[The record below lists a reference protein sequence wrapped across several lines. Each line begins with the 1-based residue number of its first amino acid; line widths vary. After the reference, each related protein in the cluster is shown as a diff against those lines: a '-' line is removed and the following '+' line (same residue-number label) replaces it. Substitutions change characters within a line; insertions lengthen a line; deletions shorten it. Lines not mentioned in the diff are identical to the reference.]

1 MKKQFDRR
9 TFLKQAGSTALGASA
24 LSWDLPSFAESASS
38 ADRPDA
44 GISFQSEWAESV
56 RRPWPGPEYWAN
68 PMQDWKVS
76 RGRLECHSP
85 GGDRNVVLLTRDVA
99 ARDGNLVLDVQ
110 MGRIGGAAPTEGF
123 AGFRVGI
130 KQPLGDYRATALYGQ
145 GMNAG
150 IDAGGRLFIGG
161 LQPSASRISL
171 DKIAPDGE
179 LHLHL
184 QAQRSASGYAVLL
197 RATSQQGNH
206 SVEITRDVP
215 VEWITGGVALVC
227 SSGPVLPTPGTFPD
241 VKDFSFYPPHQQG
254 GGTMRFWFKDWTVGG
269 SKVDAHDERAYGPIL
284 FTLYT
289 VSRGVLKLS
298 AQFPPLDNDA
308 AMAALEVKRGGRWQ
322 QVATA
327 SLDKEAWNATFRV
340 AAWDAGQDC
349 DYRVGYRLAD
359 ANGEGKQYFYTGTIR
374 KDPVEKPNV
383 VVGLLTCVWDF
394 GFPHVDFTTNLAAHR
409 PDILFWTGDQVY
421 EPVGGF
427 GAIESREPDLI
438 APAMLDF
445 LRKWL
450 VFGWAVRD
458 LTRDIP
464 SVCMT
469 DDHDMYH
476 GNIWGCGGRPT
487 NPALGSGAAT
497 EGTVVYGPKE
507 FAIQDSGGYKMAPRW
522 VNMVQRLQTAHL
534 PDPFDATPVLQ
545 GIGVYY
551 CDLRWGGVSFA
562 ILEDRKWKS
571 APRPLLPGA
580 GIVNGYRRN
589 LGWSSEAASDDPEAE
604 LLGQRQLD
612 FLEAWAAD
620 WGGGNVDEARCF
632 TDSVRLHSHRTQRNQ
647 RRFERSR
654 RIDPARGNICR
665 RRSSC
670 RRL

>member
-1 MKKQFDRR
+1 MKKQLDRR
-9 TFLKQAGSTALGASA
+9 TFLKQAGSTAIGAAA
-24 LSWDLPSFAESASS
+24 LSRSVPSFADAPPP
-38 ADRPDA
+38 ADSPQSNP
-44 GISFQSEWAESV
+44 SFQSEWAETLH
-56 RRPWPGPEYWAN
+56 RPWPGPEYWAN
-68 PMQDWKVS
+68 PMQDWHLS
-76 RGRLECHSP
+76 EGRLECHSP
-85 GGDRNVVLLTRDVA
+85 GGDRNVVLLTREVS
-99 ARDGNLVLDVQ
+99 ARDGDLELDVR
-110 MGRIGGAAPTEGF
+110 MGKIGDAAPTEGF
-123 AGFRVGI
+123 AGFRIGI
-130 KQPLGDYRATALYGQ
+130 QQPLGDYRATALYGR

-150 IDAGGRLFIGG
+150 VDADGRLFIGTVES
-161 LQPSASRISL
+161 SAARVSL
-171 DKIAPDGE
+171 NSE
-179 LHLHL
+179 LHLQL
-184 QAQRSASGYAVLL
+184 RAQRSASGYAVVL
-197 RATSQQGNH
+197 RATSVHGGH
-206 SVEITRDVP
+206 SAEVTKNVP
-215 VEWITGGVALVC
+215 VEWLTGGVALVC
-227 SSGPVLPTPGTFPD
+227 SSGPVHATPAPFPD
-241 VKDFSFYPPHQQG
+241 VKDFSFYPSHQQG
-254 GGTMRFWFKDWTVGG
+254 GGTMRFWFKDWTIGG
-269 SKVDAHDERAYGPIL
+269 SKVDVHDERAYGPIL

-298 AQFPPLDNDA
+298 AQFPALGNDA
-308 AMAALEVKRGGRWQ
+308 GVAALEIKRNGAWQ

-327 SLDKEAWNATFRV
+327 ELDRDAWNATFRV
-340 AAWDAGQDC
+340 PGWAADQDC
-349 DYRVGYRLAD
+349 DYRVSYRMPNA
-359 ANGEGKQYFYTGTIR
+359 AGETERYVYTGTIR
-374 KDPVEKPNV
+374 RDPVEKPKI
-383 VVGLLTCVWDF
+383 VVGLLTCVWDY
-394 GFPHVDFTTNLAAHR
+394 GFPHVDFTTNLAHHQ

-545 GIGVYY
+545 GIGTYY

-571 APRPLLPGA
+571 APKVKLPEA
-580 GIVNGYRRN
+580 DIVNGFAGNRN
-589 LGWSSEAASDDPEAE
+589 WSSSAQSDDPDAQ
-604 LLGQRQLD
+604 LLGERQLD
-612 FLEAWAAD
+612 FLESWAAD
-620 WGGGNVDEARCF
+620 WAGGTWMKLAVSQTIFGCIHTEPHDIYNDSRDPDEF
-632 TDSVRLHSHRTQRNQ
+632 V
-647 RRFERSR
+647 SR
-654 RIDPARGNICR
+654 RVP
-665 RRSSC
+665 SQ
-670 RRL
+670 